1 MKRLYCFNE
10 QFSDVSY
17 WERKYITKKE
27 KLLYHDLNLW
37 KNPLF
42 FLILWIKLT
51 QNSKWTMGSSAYHA
65 FHALL
70 HAKNSTFHVF
80 YFLYKTAWTWYTCKL
95 YWLHLWWLNPSAI
108 FFGGKTSFL
117 TSWVLFYRNWVH
129 RASSH
134 YCHHQHHAISCILRG
149 NSEPWQQEKLVQ
161 QQQQP
166 CQQYSRSASRQHPQG
181 EK

>member
-1 MKRLYCFNE
+1 MKKSSLF
-10 QFSDVSY
+10 
-17 WERKYITKKE
+17 IT
-27 KLLYHDLNLW
+27 
-37 KNPLF
+37 
-42 FLILWIKLT
+42 LWIKLT

-95 YWLHLWWLNPSAI
+95 WFVMTESICN

-129 RASSH
+129 RASSY

-149 NSEPWQQEKLVQ
+149 NSEPWQQEKLIQ

-166 CQQYSRSASRQHPQG
+166 CQQHSRSAGRQHPQG
-181 EK
+181 KE